1 MTYLGESEVC
11 TTHPMLVHCN
21 VTVTHSVHQMAAV
34 LLEVQGR
41 EAGLGLTLKVGPGRW
56 LLGSPEP
63 TVVCVHACVCAC
75 ACMCACVCVCVV
87 MIVRLVIVNLCNE

>member
-1 MTYLGESEVC
+1 M
-11 TTHPMLVHCN
+11 
-21 VTVTHSVHQMAAV
+21 TVTHCVHQMAAV

-41 EAGLGLTLKVGPGRW
+41 EAELGLTLKVGPGRW

-63 TVVCVHACVCAC
+63 TAVRVCVCVRACVCAC
-75 ACMCACVCVCVV
+75 VCVCACMCVCVRVCVCVCVV

>member
-1 MTYLGESEVC
+1 M
-11 TTHPMLVHCN
+11 
-21 VTVTHSVHQMAAV
+21 TVTHSVHQMAAV

-63 TVVCVHACVCAC
+63 TAVCV
-75 ACMCACVCVCVV
+75 CMCVRVHVCVCVCVCP
-87 MIVRLVIVNLCNE
+87 RLGGSLHSH